1 MSDDRDQIVEVYA
14 IELLGDVTDP
24 IVWFFARALFDVIE
38 LTDDGFVD
46 VMARSFPDDDRGVR
60 LLLWAK
66 QMRWRVW
73 FSLHDGRQVV
83 SVETADGAITTTM
96 SDGRLELRAQTA
108 LAIELVGMKG
118 GWLR

>member
-1 MSDDRDQIVEVYA
+1 MSDDRDPLPEVFA
-14 IELLGDVTDP
+14 IEVLGEFCV
-24 IVWFFARALFDVIE
+24 RALYDVAE
-38 LTDDGFVD
+38 LTDDGFVAS
-46 VMARSFPDDDRGVR
+46 MTESFPDDDRGVR
-60 LLLWAK
+60 LLVWAK

-96 SDGRLELRAQTA
+96 SDGRMELRAQTA
-108 LAIELVGMKG
+108 FAIELVGMKG